1 MPVKNF
7 SSIYNKYID
16 TPEKKVYANQIDKQ
30 LKAPVLLIV
39 GRKSPYFSEGLDSP
53 SLRQ

>member
-1 MPVKNF
+1 MAIILKA
-7 SSIYNKYID
+7 YKKD
-16 TPEKKVYANQIDKQ
+16 TPIKERNLSTDHYLI
-30 LKAPVLLIV
+30 IV